1 MDYAQMQAVALLA
14 NGVNPGLAV
23 FDLDWTIWPYDCGC
37 EVLPP
42 FRTMPWGI
50 VDGRGYSANPYKD
63 VRGIMAALVD
73 AGVPIAIA
81 SRNPDMAVLES
92 LLRLITFECGRGTIS
107 IWDALPSPAYFRAH
121 SSGGLKGK
129 ANHFAAL
136 KEASGVDYD
145 QMLFFD
151 DLPENIYYAKKQGIT
166 SVSVAGRGLTWWGL
180 GDGLV
185 AYKQARAI
193 ASVATASTA
202 SVATVSTVV
211 AAATVDANTVAI

>member
-1 MDYAQMQAVALLA
+1 MQAVALLA
-14 NGVNPGLAV
+14 NGANPGLVV

-50 VDGRGYSANPYKD
+50 VDRRGYSANPYTD

-121 SSGGLKGK
+121 SSGGLYAKTG
-129 ANHFAAL
+129 HFAAL
-136 KEASGVDYD
+136 KVASGVYYD

-151 DLPENIYYAKKQGIT
+151 DLAENIHHAKK
-166 SVSVAGRGLTWWGL
+166 L
-180 GDGLV
+180 GVTGVNVVGTGMNWRALSDGLV
-185 AYKQARAI
+185 KFRHARAT
-193 ASVATASTA
+193 APAPAAAPAPAPAPAPTTAPTTVQATA
-202 SVATVSTVV
+202 TV
-211 AAATVDANTVAI
+211 I